1 MEVTAAA
8 NRRARLTERL
18 ATAVARAEVS
28 GGPVLFTLAVPA
40 GGEDPLQVAVGSG
53 APFAFWE
60 QPSRRM
66 SFAALGSARTL
77 LARGRDRFAAM
88 SAALADLRARTLHH
102 AWEGADRAPLLIG
115 GFSFDPASGWPGF
128 PAGRLVL
135 PELALIR
142 RPAGASWVAAAP
154 VGAGDD
160 PHRLADGLIG
170 RIESAAGRVRSPIRP
185 GSRDRRAADALDLGD
200 PAFVETAQAAVKE
213 IAAGG
218 LSKVVPARR
227 RAVDH
232 RPHPGSFLAAL
243 REHFTECAVFAFA
256 SSEGDGI
263 FCGAAPELL
272 ARVEGVSVSAL
283 ALAGTAPRGTDAA
296 GDEVIAD
303 RLRRDPKQAEEHGFV
318 LSEIRRRLAKGGFAL
333 LPPAP
338 TGVMRLPGLQH
349 LATPVEAAAPVRCG
363 VLDVVGALHPTP
375 AVAGVPTGAAL
386 EWIRAHE
393 GFDRGW
399 FAGPVGFCDLAGQGE
414 FHVALRSA
422 LLGRE
427 GSALFAGAGVV
438 AASDPVRELEETELK
453 LRSLLPWLLGS

>member
-8 NRRARLTERL
+8 DRRARLTERL

-40 GGEDPLQVAVGSG
+40 GEEDPLRVAMGSD

-60 QPSRRM
+60 QPARRM
-66 SFAALGSARTL
+66 SLAALGSVHTL
-77 LARGRDRFAAM
+77 LAGGRDRFAAM

-102 AWEGADRAPLLIG
+102 AWQGADRAPLLIG
-115 GFSFDPASGWPGF
+115 GFSFAPASGWPGF

-135 PELALIR
+135 PELSLIR

-154 VGAGDD
+154 VAADDD
-160 PHRLADGLIG
+160 PNRLADCLIE
-170 RIESAAGRVRSPIRP
+170 RIESEAGRVRSPIRP

-200 PAFVETAQAAVKE
+200 PAFAETARAATKE

-227 RAVDH
+227 WTTAH
-232 RPHPGSFLAAL
+232 RPRLGSFLAAL
-243 REHFTECAVFAFA
+243 REHFTDCAVFAFA
-256 SSEGDGI
+256 EGDGI

-272 ARVEGVSVSAL
+272 ARVEGVSVSTV
-283 ALAGTAPRGTDAA
+283 ALAGTAPRGADAA
-296 GDEVIAD
+296 GDAAIAD
-303 RLRRDPKQAEEHGFV
+303 RLRRDPKQTEEHGFV

-333 LPPAP
+333 LPPEP

-349 LATPVEAAAPVRCG
+349 LATPVAAAAPVRCG
-363 VLDVVGALHPTP
+363 VLDVAGALHPTP
-375 AVAGVPTGAAL
+375 ATAGLPTGAAL

-438 AASDPVRELEETELK
+438 AASDPLREMEETELK

>member
-1 MEVTAAA
+1 MEVTA

-18 ATAVARAEVS
+18 ATAAARAEVS

-40 GGEDPLQVAVGSG
+40 GEADPLQVAVGSG

-60 QPSRRM
+60 QPARRM

-77 LARGRDRFAAM
+77 LVGGRDRFAAM

-102 AWEGADRAPLLIG
+102 AWQGADRAPLLIG

-135 PELALIR
+135 PELSLIR

-160 PHRLADGLIG
+160 PHRLADCLIG

-185 GSRDRRAADALDLGD
+185 GSRNRRAADALDLGD

-213 IAAGG
+213 ITAGG

-256 SSEGDGI
+256 ERDGI

-272 ARVEGVSVSAL
+272 ARVEGVSVSAM
-283 ALAGTAPRGTDAA
+283 AMAGTAPRGTDAA

-422 LLGRE
+422 LLDRG

-438 AASDPVRELEETELK
+438 AASDPLRELEETELK